1 MSCGTLSVKNSQTHP
16 LGRLIDSGRNLF
28 PSIPQLGLLAKTCGL
43 FVRASRK
50 ILPSDLLAALLSS
63 IAFGEASA
71 RAIGLQ
77 LGICSDVS
85 VSRQAVWQRLRLPG
99 ITAFVEGVIQWV
111 MVQSLNQPGAL
122 PELADALRHSGSVIR
137 RVLVGDASTF
147 TLHPSL
153 ARVFPGSKNG
163 KPVPKAHLKLQ
174 LITDLLTGRWVH
186 FSLDPYGRSDAKAA
200 LDFMPFLQAGDLLIR
215 DLGYACMESFQAIV
229 GARAFFISRLKARVY
244 VLDLEGKRLALRQ
257 TLRRL
262 VPRPGD
268 IARVPVLMT
277 ESHQVPCHMVA
288 LRVPQAVADERRR
301 KLRLKH
307 KEQGFNPPSE
317 RYLELQD
324 WTILVTNLEET
335 DVSNEQIVKWYLMRW
350 RIELIFKACKS
361 HTGMLKIAG
370 HKTNEHHA
378 KAVVLTWVLAMIL
391 LAHRGAFAMA
401 HLVRS
406 TLGPPDAQP
415 QWKWEVCQ
423 MSLFKSVRRLI
434 LTMGMQIELAGSGHD
449 LGEYYRRTARA
460 FQKHNQTEKRKKR
473 LSLPEILDSLLFK
486 GA

>member
-1 MSCGTLSVKNSQTHP
+1 VSCGTLSVKISQTHP
-16 LGRLIDSGRNLF
+16 LGRLIDNGRKLF
-28 PSIPQLGLLAKTCGL
+28 PSLSHLGRLAKACGL

-50 ILPSDLLAALLSS
+50 IHPGDLLAALLSS

-77 LGICSDVS
+77 LGICSDIS
-85 VSRQAVWQRLRLPG
+85 VSRQAVWQRLRLPA

-111 MVQSLNQPGAL
+111 MVQSLTQPGAL
-122 PELADALRHSGSVIR
+122 PELGDALRRTGSVIR

-153 ARVFPGSKNG
+153 AGVFPGSKNG
-163 KPVPKAHLKLQ
+163 RAVPKAHLKLQ
-174 LITDLLTGRWVH
+174 LIVDLLTGGWVH
-186 FSLDPYGRSDAKAA
+186 FSLDAYGRSDAKAA
-200 LDFMPFLQAGDLLIR
+200 FDFMPYLAAGDLLIR
-215 DLGYACMESFQAIV
+215 DLGYACMESFQAIIQ
-229 GARAFFISRLKARVY
+229 ARAFFISRLKARVY
-244 VLDLEGKRLALRQ
+244 VLDPEGNRLALRR

-262 VPRPGD
+262 APRPGD

-277 ESHQVPCHMVA
+277 ESHQVPCYMVA
-288 LRVPQAVADERRR
+288 VRVPLEVADERRR
-301 KLRLKH
+301 KLRVKH
-307 KEQGFNPPSE
+307 KEQGFNPPSA

-324 WTILVTNLEET
+324 WTILVTNLEEA

-391 LAHRGAFAMA
+391 LAHRGAFAMV

-406 TLGPPDAQP
+406 TLCPPGAEP
-415 QWKWEVCQ
+415 QWDCEVCRL
-423 MSLFKSVRRLI
+423 SLFKSIRRLI
-434 LTMGMQIELAGSGHD
+434 LAMGMQIELAGSGYD
-449 LGEYYRRTARA
+449 LGEHYRRMARA
-460 FQKHNQTEKRKKR
+460 FHKHNQTEKRKKR
-473 LSLPEILDSLLFK
+473 PSLPEILDSLLFS